1 MDFNELKRKYGQATP
16 AEPARPVTGER
27 PVEPY
32 VPPVT
37 NPPPRPEPQPTPRPA
52 PAPRPQPSA
61 DLPAPV
67 PAQKPA
73 PRVPSA
79 VSGQTPEAGFFGG
92 TAGSGSSRTPR
103 QRVSAPGA
111 GFSLSRLATLPW
123 VDIIMIALTV
133 IGVIF
138 VVVNFDAV
146 TTIIAAFIA
155 QLLQSVLG
163 FLLVAALIVGGVI
176 LLNWWLRR
184 RRW

>member
-1 MDFNELKRKYGQATP
+1 M
-16 AEPARPVTGER
+16 
-27 PVEPY
+27 EPY

-37 NPPPRPEPQPTPRPA
+37 NPTPRPEPQPTPRPA
-52 PAPRPQPSA
+52 PAPRPAQPTPRPTPAPRPQPSA

-163 FLLVAALIVGGVI
+163 FLLIAALIVGGVI